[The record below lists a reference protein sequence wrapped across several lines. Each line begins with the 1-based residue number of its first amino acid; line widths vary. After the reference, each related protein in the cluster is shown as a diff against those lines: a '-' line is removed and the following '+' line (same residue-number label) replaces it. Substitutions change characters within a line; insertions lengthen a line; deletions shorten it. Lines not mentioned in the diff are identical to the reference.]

1 MIVVAGYLRLSPD
14 TLEALRPLARE
25 TVLATRAEAGCIVYA
40 FSEDMAEPGLLR
52 IYEEWE
58 SAAHLDAHGQTPH
71 IAAWRAALAKVEILD
86 RELKR
91 VSIDGFAPFA

>member
-1 MIVVAGYLRLSPD
+1 MIVVAGYLRFSPE
-14 TLEALRPLARE
+14 TLDSLRPLARE
-25 TVLATRAEAGCIVYA
+25 TVEMTRAEAGCIVYA

-52 IYEEWE
+52 IYEEWQ

-71 IAAWRAALAKVEILD
+71 IAAWRAALAEVEIID

-91 VSIDGFAPFA
+91 VAVDGFSPFA